1 MAEQEASD
9 SNFIRQAIEADLATG
24 KFDHRPWAGKPG
36 TASEQRQGHPDPARI
51 RTRFPPEPNGY
62 LHIGHAKSICLNFG
76 TADRYGG
83 RCHLRFDDTNPVKE
97 DQSYVDAI
105 IEAVRWLGFEWTHA
119 DGDTDLYFA
128 SDYFEA
134 LYRFALKLIQSGHA
148 YVDSQPA
155 EAIRQGRG
163 TLTEPGVDSPFRER
177 PVAENLALFQ
187 AMRDGQ
193 HPDGSHVLRA
203 RIDMRSPNLNLR
215 DPVLYRIRHAH
226 HHRTGDAWPIYP
238 MYDYAHP
245 LSDALERITQSLC
258 TLEFEDH
265 RPLYDWLLERLAEV
279 GEFDQPLPRQIEFAR
294 LNLTYT
300 VTSKR
305 KLLELV
311 TRSLV
316 DGWDDPRLPTLFG
329 LRRRGYTPGAIRLF
343 SERVGVSKAHQLID
357 PSMLD
362 QALRDDLEPGA
373 DRMMV
378 VLDPVRLV
386 IENYP
391 GGASRPAEAGGTAE
405 PADAGGTA
413 EPDELSAPRHPHK
426 PDAELRRF
434 RLERELWIDRDDFAI
449 EPPKGFFRL
458 APGKMVR
465 LRYGYVIRCTGH
477 EVDDQGRVTLIR
489 AEMLPDTRSGT
500 PGADSVKVKGNIHW
514 VGVTQAV
521 PVEVRLFERLFTEAQ
536 PDAGGRDPLTVLNP
550 DSRRSQH
557 GYGEPALA
565 TVAADTHLQ
574 FERHGYFV
582 ADRVDHRAGHAV
594 FNRITTLRDSFKGK
608 G

>member
-24 KFDHRPWAGKPG
+24 KFDHRPWAGRPG
-36 TASEQRQGHPDPARI
+36 PASEQRNGPPDPARI

-76 TADRYGG
+76 TAERYDG

-97 DQSYVDAI
+97 EQAYVDAI
-105 IEAVRWLGFEWTHA
+105 IEAVRWLGFEWAHA
-119 DGDTDLYFA
+119 DGGCDLYYA
-128 SDYFEA
+128 SDYFEW
-134 LYRFALKLIQSGHA
+134 LYQFALQLIDSGHA

-155 EAIRQGRG
+155 EAIRSGRG
-163 TLTEPGVDSPFRER
+163 TLTEPGVDSPFRNR
-177 PVAENLALFQ
+177 PAAESAALFR
-187 AMRDGQ
+187 AMREGR
-193 HPDGSHVLRA
+193 HPDGSQVLRA
-203 RIDMRSPNLNLR
+203 RIDMRSPNLNMR

-245 LSDALERITQSLC
+245 LSDALERITHSLC

-265 RPLYDWLLERLAEV
+265 RPLYDWLLERLAEL
-279 GEFDQPLPRQIEFAR
+279 GEFDAPLPRQIEFAR

-300 VTSKR
+300 ITSKR

-311 TRSLV
+311 TRNLV
-316 DGWDDPRLPTLFG
+316 DGWDDPRMPTLFG
-329 LRRRGYTPGAIRLF
+329 LRRRGFTPGSLRLF

-362 QALRDDLEPGA
+362 QALRDDLEPAA
-373 DRMMV
+373 DRVMV

-391 GGASRPAEAGGTAE
+391 GGAEE
-405 PADAGGTA
+405 PAG
-413 EPDELSAPRHPHK
+413 LSAPRHPHK
-426 PDAELRRF
+426 PDAESRRF
-434 RLERELWIDRDDFAI
+434 RLERELWIDREDFAI
-449 EPPKGFFRL
+449 DPPKGFFRL

-465 LRYGYVIRCTGH
+465 LRYGYVIRCTSH
-477 EVDDQGRVTLIR
+477 EVDEQGQVTLIR

-500 PGADSVKVKGNIHW
+500 PGADGVKVKGNIHW

-521 PVEVRLFERLFTEAQ
+521 PVEIRLFERLFTEAQ

-550 DSRRSQH
+550 ASRRVTR
-557 GYGEPALA
+557 GWGEPALA
-565 TVAADTHLQ
+565 TVPAETHLQ

-582 ADRVDHRAGHAV
+582 ADRIDHGPGQAV
-594 FNRITTLRDSFKGK
+594 FNRITTLKDSFKPRG
-608 G
+608 